1 MTGNRQDLI
10 REELE
15 KHFQPTELLI
25 KDQSQLHAGH
35 EGARD
40 GKGHFDVTIVSKAF
54 DGINRIQRHRM
65 VYDADGINRIQRHR
79 MVYDAL
85 SKLIETDIHALRIK
99 AFAPSER

>member
-1 MTGNRQDLI
+1 MSRDRQALI
-10 REELE
+10 RMELE
-15 KHFQPTELLI
+15 QCFQPTELLI

-35 EGARD
+35 EGAKD
-40 GKGHFDVTIVSKAF
+40 GKGHFEVTIVSQAF
-54 DGINRIQRHRM
+54 DGVNR
-65 VYDADGINRIQRHR
+65 VQRHR